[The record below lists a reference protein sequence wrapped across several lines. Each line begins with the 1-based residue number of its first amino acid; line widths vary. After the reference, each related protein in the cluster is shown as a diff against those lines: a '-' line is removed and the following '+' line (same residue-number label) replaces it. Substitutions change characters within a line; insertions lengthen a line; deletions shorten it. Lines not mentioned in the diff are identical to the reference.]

1 MSEDGKP
8 LAGKVAIV
16 AGATRGIG
24 HDIAL
29 YLARAG
35 ATTVIA
41 ARSSRGHRP
50 ALAGDDP

>member
-1 MSEDGKP
+1 MAEDGKP

-35 ATTVIA
+35 ASTVIA
-41 ARSSRGHRP
+41 ARS
-50 ALAGDDP
+50 D